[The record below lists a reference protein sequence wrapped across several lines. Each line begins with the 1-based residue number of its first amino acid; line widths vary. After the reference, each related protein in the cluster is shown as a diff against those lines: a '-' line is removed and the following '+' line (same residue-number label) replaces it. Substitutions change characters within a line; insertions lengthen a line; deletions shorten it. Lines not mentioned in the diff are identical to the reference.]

1 MNESAWKCQA
11 CGFRIFNRRYPKCE
25 SCGAPLA
32 PSMLYTAQ
40 ELATLHEQ
48 EQQVRSEFE
57 SLKAK
62 EEAELEARRLSGG
75 GDTSS
80 FTYLSS

>member
-32 PSMLYTAQ
+32 PSMIYTAQ
-40 ELATLHEQ
+40 ELVALREQ
-48 EQQVRSEFE
+48 EQQARSEIE
-57 SLKAK
+57 SIKAK
-62 EEAELEARRLSGG
+62 EEAELEAKRLSERA
-75 GDTSS
+75 DPSP
-80 FTYLSS
+80 FTYLPS